1 MIYSI
6 LKISTFFANMIFTAS
21 QYLNKKININQKF
34 ADIIESYPVILKP
47 LLAAIYSDN
56 YWIVKLLLNQENI
69 NVNVIG
75 EMCYSSKNEVDLNVL
90 IQIMK

>member
-21 QYLNKKININQKF
+21 QYLNTKKININQKF

-56 YWIVKLLLNQENI
+56 Y
-69 NVNVIG
+69 
-75 EMCYSSKNEVDLNVL
+75 
-90 IQIMK
+90 